1 MFTSVTQPII
11 LLKPSMPLFLS
22 VCYYQSLIPVFLP
35 YKFCLLKLI
44 ISASLMDT
52 TATVTLIIIL
62 LIVIG
67 VAAGAF
73 AFPVYRRRQLD
84 SRAFPEA
91 WLAIIKDKLP
101 VYTRMTTAQQ
111 LQLQQLITRF
121 LHSKDIV
128 GCAGLQITDEIR
140 LTIAT
145 HACPLL
151 LNRPSNEYAE
161 LRTILV
167 YPSSFLVEHD
177 FANEAGIVTAGSHAL
192 SGESW
197 SNGRVVLAWDN
208 VAHGVHDFS
217 DGTNVVLHE
226 FAHQLDHQSGI
237 TNGAPLLYSRTAYKN
252 WARVFSEEFTQLQH
266 AADSHIHTLIDQYG
280 ATDPAEFFAV
290 VTETFYE
297 KPYQL
302 ATHHAE
308 LFEELKMYYQVDP
321 RDWQ

>member
-1 MFTSVTQPII
+1 
-11 LLKPSMPLFLS
+11 
-22 VCYYQSLIPVFLP
+22 
-35 YKFCLLKLI
+35 
-44 ISASLMDT
+44 MDT

-62 LIVIG
+62 FIVLA

-73 AFPVYRRRQLD
+73 VFPVYRRRRLD
-84 SRAFPEA
+84 RHPFPDG
-91 WLAIIKDKLP
+91 WHAIVKDKLP
-101 VYTRMTTAQQ
+101 IYTRMTAAQQ

-140 LTIAT
+140 VTIAT
-145 HACPLL
+145 HACLLL
-151 LNRPSNEYAE
+151 LNRPSNEYGE

-167 YPSSFLVEHD
+167 YPSSFLVKHGTAD
-177 FANEAGIVTAGSHAL
+177 AAGIVTAETHAL

-217 DGTNVVLHE
+217 DGHNVVLHE

-237 TNGAPLLYSRTAYKN
+237 TNGAPLLYSRSAYTN
-252 WARVFSEEFTQLQH
+252 WARVFSKEFAQLQY
-266 AADSHIHTLIDQYG
+266 AADSHINTLINQYG

-297 KPYQL
+297 KPDQL

-321 RDWQ
+321 REWQSS